1 MLLWTAT
8 MESSF
13 LCQPCCLLRVDGA
26 LDNNVGTLVL
36 VFTGRDGE
44 MDVRE
49 IVIRSGLARRV
60 R

>member
-1 MLLWTAT
+1 